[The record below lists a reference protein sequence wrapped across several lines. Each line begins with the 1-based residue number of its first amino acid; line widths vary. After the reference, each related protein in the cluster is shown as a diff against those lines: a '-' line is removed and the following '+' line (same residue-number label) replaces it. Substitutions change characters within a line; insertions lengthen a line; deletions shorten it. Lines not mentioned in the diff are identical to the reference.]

1 MSVEGIGP
9 VAANATGDGAAMR
22 ALIEG
27 LGLKPGQSIEA
38 RVAAMLADNLARL
51 MIGDAELD
59 VRTPQPL
66 PVGAT
71 LTMTVERQGQ
81 ALRLLMQALPAGNTA
96 QPAAAAATPV
106 IAGPAGAP
114 A

>member
-9 VAANATGDGAAMR
+9 VAANATSDGAAMR
-22 ALIEG
+22 ALIES

-51 MIGDAELD
+51 VIGDAELD

-81 ALRLLMQALPAGNTA
+81 QLRLLMQALPAGSPSPA
-96 QPAAAAATPV
+96 SSPAAT
-106 IAGPAGAP
+106 AP
-114 A
+114 SSITR